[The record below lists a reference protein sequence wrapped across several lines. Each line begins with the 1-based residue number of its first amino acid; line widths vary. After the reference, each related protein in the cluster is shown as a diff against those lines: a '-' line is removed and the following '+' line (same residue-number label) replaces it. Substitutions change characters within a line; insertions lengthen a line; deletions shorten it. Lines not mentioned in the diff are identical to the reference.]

1 MQTAQASTHG
11 AFQALEQAYLKT
23 WKQYDAGLRQPTGLS
38 AAQQRAYWLSAN
50 VLKSSEDKTF
60 SGAIAASL
68 SSPWG
73 QAVSA
78 GDLPGG
84 LPVYFGSYREVF
96 SRDLYEA
103 VTGMLAVGDVATARA
118 ATRFLFDRQQTAAG
132 NMPRNSLLNGQAAPD
147 TGGVQLDET
156 AYPILMAY
164 LTGLSSDH
172 ALYTDH
178 VRPAADYLV
187 SHGPSFGN
195 ERWEEQGGYSP
206 STIAAEI
213 AGLTAAAHIAHVQG
227 DDARARLYQAV
238 ADDFQRTVK
247 QQTVTSTGAYS
258 PKPYFT
264 RLTKNGD
271 PDSAVTYNLGNGS
284 IDADQRN
291 VVDGGFQELVRLGE
305 LPADDADVQHS
316 LSVVDRTIAR
326 TTPDRHRL
334 LPLRHRRGRQ
344 RGRVRRLLDARRR
357 PPARWT
363 ASPGRPPTPAPATCG
378 RCCRASAPR
387 PPWPPATPR
396 PRAASSG
403 SCSTPPRASGWCP
416 SRSGR
421 TPTSPPRRTA
431 PTRRTAS
438 IGFHDG
444 QPAGSASP
452 LTWAQAQ
459 LVRLLVDLADRADR
473 RPARPDHVALR
484 RPGAARARSRSR
496 IDAPHAGRHGLR
508 APRPSPAPRPRA
520 PPST

>member
-1 MQTAQASTHG
+1 MRTAQASTQR
-11 AFQALEQAYLKT
+11 AFTAVEQAYLKT

-38 AAQQRAYWLSAN
+38 AAHQRAYWLSAN

-78 GDLPGG
+78 GALPGG
-84 LPVYFGSYREVF
+84 QPVYFGSYREVF

-147 TGGVQLDET
+147 TGGDQLDET

-164 LTGLSSDH
+164 LTGLSSDQ

-178 VRPAADYLV
+178 VRRAADYLV

-227 DDARARLYQAV
+227 DDARARVYQAV

-247 QQTVTSTGAYS
+247 KQTVTTTGSYS

-305 LPADDADVQHS
+305 LP
-316 LSVVDRTIAR
+316 
-326 TTPDRHRL
+326 
-334 LPLRHRRGRQ
+334 GR
-344 RGRVRRLLDARRR
+344 
-357 PPARWT
+357 
-363 ASPGRPPTPAPATCG
+363 
-378 RCCRASAPR
+378 
-387 PPWPPATPR
+387 
-396 PRAASSG
+396 
-403 SCSTPPRASGWCP
+403 
-416 SRSGR
+416 
-421 TPTSPPRRTA
+421 
-431 PTRRTAS
+431 
-438 IGFHDG
+438 
-444 QPAGSASP
+444 
-452 LTWAQAQ
+452 
-459 LVRLLVDLADRADR
+459 
-473 RPARPDHVALR
+473 
-484 RPGAARARSRSR
+484 
-496 IDAPHAGRHGLR
+496 
-508 APRPSPAPRPRA
+508 
-520 PPST
+520 